1 MRIAIAV
8 FDGVDELDAIGPYEI
23 LRAASREP
31 PGLDVILCAIDAP
44 KTIEGAHGLRI
55 EVRDP
60 MPETCDW
67 LIVPGGGW
75 TRGDEGVRAQ
85 IKQAKLAKH
94 ILRLRAGGASVASV
108 CTGAMLLSSV
118 GLLRGRP
125 CTTHAV
131 AREAL
136 AQAGGELVDARVVDD
151 GDVLTAGGVTSG
163 IDLALHLV
171 ARLCGE
177 DAANRASSRA
187 DHPRT
192 ATIWR
197 R

>member
-1 MRIAIAV
+1 MRIAIPV
-8 FDGVDELDAIGPYEI
+8 FDGVDELDAVGPYEI
-23 LRAASREP
+23 LRSASREP
-31 PGLDVILCAIDAP
+31 PGLDVVLCALDAP
-44 KTIEGAHGLRI
+44 CTVVGAHGLRI
-55 EVRDP
+55 EVGEPLPD
-60 MPETCDW
+60 TCDW
-67 LIVPGGGW
+67 VVVPGGGW
-75 TRGDEGVRAQ
+75 SRGEEGVRAQ
-85 IKQAKLAKH
+85 IKQAKLAKQ
-94 ILRLRAGGASVASV
+94 ILRLRAAGASVASV

-151 GDVLTAGGVTSG
+151 GDVITAGGVTSG

-177 DAANRASSRA
+177 DAADRASARA
-187 DHPRT
+187 EHART